1 MFFSSNKL
9 FGMLSPVP
17 HNRWGQ
23 IFAHLIYCCNMNWR
37 VSRYLTT
44 LSIYGRRFGGLKNV
58 TVVSSI
64 CVGMFTE
71 LVFGV
76 GSKVRG
82 NSAASHRVW
91 EKNAAIVTGDIFGV
105 PLNVCRHRKHLIIIR
120 WSPSM
125 WSWRLAMCHI
135 AYGMDGQTWMDCV
148 VASWLSDCIGQIK
161 WQ

>member
-1 MFFSSNKL
+1 
-9 FGMLSPVP
+9 MLSPVP
-17 HNRWGQ
+17 DNRWGQ

-44 LSIYGRRFGGLKNV
+44 LSIYGRRFAGIKNV

-120 WSPSM
+120 WSPST
-125 WSWRLAMCHI
+125 WSKISNVPHCLWNGWTDLDGLCCSFMAQRL
-135 AYGMDGQTWMDCV
+135 YWPDK
-148 VASWLSDCIGQIK
+148 VAINWGNV
-161 WQ
+161 